1 MKPRHTLYVVALLL
15 VALALTA
22 CGSSATPTPT
32 PKPTSQPVPAQ
43 PTLPPPPPTAVPA
56 TATPVPPPPT
66 PLPPTATPV
75 PAQATAKQVVNVRQG
90 PGTQFPITGKMPLN
104 ASAVILGKS
113 EDGKWYQVAF
123 PDREHPN
130 WVSAAFVTVTGPVD
144 TAPVIAVALPTATA
158 TAPAGSARTRVPT
171 VAPTQTFP
179 AAKGILGFV
188 TYDAGQASFILN
200 NVIVDTH
207 AISGF
212 KLLGRFPADLAL
224 FTNAAPFAWAPDGSG
239 RVAWVYGASPATN
252 IVRVTDSAGNDRDLF
267 SHQGIFNPTW
277 SPDSL
282 SIAYIGMDNN
292 FGTQFIYTISPQGGV
307 EQRLFP
313 ARTDKP
319 ESFRGVAWGKTHLLF
334 VSNYTGQYEI
344 WRLNPDGSGPFQ
356 LTNDKR
362 ENGSPTW
369 SPDGTKFAYYSKQTN
384 GSYQIMVANADG
396 SASKAL
402 TNAGNNFTPTWSA
415 NGNWIAFASTRSGR
429 LDIYIMDKNGNNVQA
444 LTDKSTLEGQAP
456 ASWR

>member
-1 MKPRHTLYVVALLL
+1 MKLRHTMYVVALLL
-15 VALALTA
+15 VALGLTA

-32 PKPTSQPVPAQ
+32 PKPTVPPA
-43 PTLPPPPPTAVPA
+43 PTLPLPPTAIPA
-56 TATPVPPPPT
+56 TATSVPPTPS

-90 PGTQFPITGKMPLN
+90 PGTQFPITGKMPVN
-104 ASAVILGKS
+104 AAAIILGKS

-144 TAPVIAVALPTATA
+144 TAPVIAVALPTATPT
-158 TAPAGSARTRVPT
+158 TAGGAAARTRTPT
-171 VAPTQTFP
+171 ALPTQAFP
-179 AAKGILGFV
+179 APKGVIGFV
-188 TYDAGQASFILN
+188 AYDAGQVSYTLN
-200 NVIVDTH
+200 NVAVDSH

-224 FTNAAPFAWAPDGSG
+224 FTNAAPFDWAPDGSG
-239 RVAWVYGASPATN
+239 RVAWVFGGSGAAN
-252 IVRVTDSAGNDRDLF
+252 VLRVSDNAGNDRDLF
-267 SHQGIFNPTW
+267 THQGVSSPTW
-277 SPDSL
+277 APNSQ

-307 EQRLFP
+307 EQRLFG

-362 ENGSPTW
+362 ENGSPAW

-396 SASKAL
+396 SGARVL
-402 TNAGNNFTPTWSA
+402 TNAGNNFTPTWSPD
-415 NGNWIAFASTRSGR
+415 GNWIAFASTRGGR
-429 LDIYIMDKNGNNVQA
+429 LDIYMMDKNGNTAQL
-444 LTDKSTLEGQAP
+444 LTDKSSLEGQMP
-456 ASWR
+456 GSWR